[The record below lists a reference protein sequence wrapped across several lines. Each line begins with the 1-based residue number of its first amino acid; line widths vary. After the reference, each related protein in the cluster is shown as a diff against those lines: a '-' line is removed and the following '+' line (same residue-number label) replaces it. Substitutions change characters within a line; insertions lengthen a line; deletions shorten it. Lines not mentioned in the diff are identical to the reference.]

1 MKVIVLIVLL
11 VAIVAAAPSA
21 NINED
26 QPTSLQEIESAEK
39 DEETI
44 DPNLESVDEEAVQ
57 YGFGKSL
64 KKKIKK
70 IGKQIEKVGKEVG
83 KDAIAG
89 VVGGLVG

>member
-1 MKVIVLIVLL
+1 MKVIVLIALL
-11 VAIVAAAPSA
+11 VSIVAAAPSA

-26 QPTSLQEIESAEK
+26 QPTSLQEIESAEQ

-44 DPNLESVDEEAVQ
+44 PDLESVDEEAVQ